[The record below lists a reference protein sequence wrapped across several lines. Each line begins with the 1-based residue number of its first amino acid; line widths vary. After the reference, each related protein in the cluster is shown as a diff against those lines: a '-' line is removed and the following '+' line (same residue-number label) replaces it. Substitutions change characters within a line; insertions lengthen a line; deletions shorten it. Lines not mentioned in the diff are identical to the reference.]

1 MSCVIASLDAIDDSH
16 LTDRQRGRE
25 QPLLFMNGTSR
36 TLATSLALAAA
47 ACGSAKTARTMREAA
62 PPSAAAV
69 AAPPEPQPLAS
80 QRVEPAASA
89 PCGPAHTERPCFFL
103 LQGRCY
109 LDRAPA
115 TDYVPIACPQSFPL
129 QGDAC
134 RKLEMC
140 VGVSDEGCCVG
151 CQSMMATRIA
161 NSCAAAIEQAR
172 TCAEVVRAQE
182 QRGCVR

>member
-1 MSCVIASLDAIDDSH
+1 MIALLDGIDDLH
-16 LTDRQRGRE
+16 LTDWQRGRE
-25 QPLLFMNGTSR
+25 QPLLLMNGTPR
-36 TLATSLALAAA
+36 TLVTSLALAAV
-47 ACGSAKTARTMREAA
+47 ACGSAKTAPPMREAA
-62 PPSAAAV
+62 PPSASAV
-69 AAPPEPQPLAS
+69 AAPPEPQPLPS

-89 PCGPAHTERPCFFL
+89 PCGPAHRERPCIFL
-103 LQGRCY
+103 SQGSCY

-115 TDYVPIACPQSFPL
+115 TDYVPIACPQPFPL

-151 CQSMMATRIA
+151 CESMMATRIA
-161 NSCAAAIEQAR
+161 NGCAAAIEQAR
-172 TCAEVVRAQE
+172 TCAEVVRAKE